1 MNEFSLGYRM
11 HIDFILLFLIFILCS
26 CGLVILY
33 SASGQNIELVYS
45 QIIKL
50 LIALLCM
57 IIVAQVPPANLN
69 RLSLFLYIFG
79 IILLLFVIIFGD
91 IGKGAQRW
99 LDLKIFRFQPS
110 ELMKIAVPV
119 VISSYLSGRFLPP
132 KFFRIVF
139 SCIFIVIPVFLI
151 AQQPDLGTALLVA
164 IAGFSVIFI
173 AGLFNDAVIG
183 FPIGISS
190 LTYLLICGF
199 AAYLRNI
206 TLRPNLV
213 NDWFFFLFTILVIS
227 AVNYFLLVLF
237 FKIESNYYD
246 LLGNIFFTFILYYIF
261 AYIFDIYRRL
271 VFLGKTND

>member
-1 MNEFSLGYRM
+1 MTVDSKINIIRKLLTLAPAILLILSVLNEYDLNYLNYKYFSFNFPFILIFYWSLKRSESLGYG
-11 HIDFILLFLIFILCS
+11 LIF
-26 CGLVILY
+26 V
-33 SASGQNIELVYS
+33 
-45 QIIKL
+45 
-50 LIALLCM
+50 
-57 IIVAQVPPANLN
+57 
-69 RLSLFLYIFG
+69 
-79 IILLLFVIIFGD
+79 
-91 IGKGAQRW
+91 
-99 LDLKIFRFQPS
+99 
-110 ELMKIAVPV
+110 
-119 VISSYLSGRFLPP
+119 
-132 KFFRIVF
+132 
-139 SCIFIVIPVFLI
+139 
-151 AQQPDLGTALLVA
+151 
-164 IAGFSVIFI
+164 
-173 AGLFNDAVIG
+173 AGLFNDVVIG
-183 FPIGISS
+183 YPIGLSG